1 MGKKK
6 ASEMEKQR
14 ENFLKGATEK
24 GVKPKVAE
32 QIFAEIEPFAGYAF
46 NGAHAACYAMVAYQ
60 TAYLKANYPA
70 EYLAA
75 LMGAYIEN
83 TEKVVATIE
92 ECGRLAVQVLPPD
105 VNESAADFTVHAPTE
120 EQYVGAVRFGLAA
133 IKNVGKAPV
142 EAILAARDKG
152 GRFLS
157 LEDFCTRVFQEGV
170 TSRSVIEMLIKAGA
184 LASLSPNRRALLEA
198 LDDCVAAASRGAKD
212 AAAGLISLWGDAPIE
227 DAAAVQAV
235 ASLPDITDFARGELL
250 AMEKELLG
258 LYLSEHPLKPFEPE
272 IRRKYKAMRADLLK
286 ETQPNQ
292 EVIVGGLVTAVR
304 THFSKTGQPM
314 LFVTLEDTTGSL
326 SATCFPKTTSEYGKF
341 VMKDAVVV
349 FKGKAQHRERFGK
362 NNGGAAG
369 EGEGEERNVQVEL
382 IVDRVDQIVPNA
394 MAADARP
401 REVHVR
407 IDSSARTLLRM
418 LKETLSVS
426 EGGSPL
432 FLHVDTGGVE
442 YKIKSKL
449 LIAPEE
455 SLISQVRQ
463 MLGGGPRRAWVE

>member
-1 MGKKK
+1 
-6 ASEMEKQR
+6 
-14 ENFLKGATEK
+14 
-24 GVKPKVAE
+24 
-32 QIFAEIEPFAGYAF
+32 
-46 NGAHAACYAMVAYQ
+46 
-60 TAYLKANYPA
+60 
-70 EYLAA
+70 
-75 LMGAYIEN
+75 
-83 TEKVVATIE
+83 
-92 ECGRLAVQVLPPD
+92 
-105 VNESAADFTVHAPTE
+105 
-120 EQYVGAVRFGLAA
+120 
-133 IKNVGKAPV
+133 V
-142 EAILAARDKG
+142 EAVLAAREKG
-152 GRFLS
+152 GRFTS
-157 LEDFCTRVFQEGV
+157 LEDFCTRVFQEGL
-170 TSRSVIEMLIKAGA
+170 TSRSVVEMLIKAGA

-212 AAAGLISLWGDAPIE
+212 AAAGLISLFGDAPAE
-227 DAAAVQAV
+227 DAAAVQAA
-235 ASLPDITDFARGELL
+235 ASLPDISDFARGELL

-292 EVIVGGLVTAVR
+292 EVVVGGLVTAVR

-326 SATCFPKTTSEYGKF
+326 SATCFPRTTSEFGKF

-349 FKGKAQHRERFGK
+349 FKGKAQHRERFGGK

-407 IDSSARTLLRM
+407 IDGSARTLLRM
-418 LKETLSVS
+418 LKETLAVS

-432 FLHVDTGGVE
+432 FLHVDTGETE

-463 MLGGGPRRAWVE
+463 MLGGGPRRVWVE